1 MSLKTDPTISPKPE
15 EAVANIKEEDITSQ
29 NTPVVEEPAA
39 KPELKTQPSWKNPET
54 FKGASFRSTIVNL
67 INTVIGA
74 GILSIAY
81 SIRLAGVA
89 GSIILIL
96 VVLIPSL
103 ITSYYLSCATVYTNE
118 SVYGVVGTK
127 LSNKVVGA
135 LADFSNVLL
144 YFGIDIAYMNVLFQ
158 QVVDIGTEVFKQE
171 EFFNNYRNVGD
182 SSLLVSPFSGLVSSS
197 LSSFC
202 SL

>member
-15 EAVANIKEEDITSQ
+15 EAVANIKEKDITSQ
-29 NTPVVEEPAA
+29 NAPAVEEPSA

-54 FKGASFRSTIVNL
+54 FKGASFSSTIVNL

-158 QVVDIGTEVFKQE
+158 QVVDIGAEVLKQG
-171 EFFNNYRNVGD
+171 EFFNQYRNVGD
-182 SSLLVSPFSGLVSSS
+182 LFHF
-197 LSSFC
+197 LSH
-202 SL
+202 L

>member
-1 MSLKTDPTISPKPE
+1 MEPTTSPKPE
-15 EAVANIKEEDITSQ
+15 ETVANVKEEDTTSQ
-29 NTPVVEEPAA
+29 NTPAVEAPAT

-81 SIRLAGVA
+81 SIKLAGVA
-89 GSIILIL
+89 GSIILII

-158 QVVDIGTEVFKQE
+158 QVVDIGSEVFNQG
-171 EFFNNYRNVGD
+171 EFFNEYKTVGD
-182 SSLLVSPFSGLVSSS
+182 SPFLTLFLVD
-197 LSSFC
+197 
-202 SL
+202 